1 MNATSVIMERLYA
14 QALAL
19 LEVTGD
25 MSCSA
30 LQRHLR
36 ICYTVARELHLR
48 LLSDPA
54 VPTFCATISRL
65 NQVRLSEPTKAILAG
80 LASLDAPGCIGIDA
94 TDLSYVLVGARCP
107 DQVTIHSA
115 SGEATGTD
123 RAAKAIT
130 RALKRFPSPE
140 SLIHAHGSAT
150 VVTATLHSL
159 MGKELKMIT
168 HELRRQ
174 LPTGCHHLVGVGHDP
189 ALPPKAI
196 HVSVIIAS

>member
-48 LLSDPA
+48 
-54 VPTFCATISRL
+54 FL